1 MANKFLPLKGEF
13 IREGDH
19 RMGGGGGGDMKEGI
33 IREKCKGRFLVFVH
47 DNHIYTSVGH
57 SD

>member
-19 RMGGGGGGDMKEGI
+19 RMGGGGGGEVI
-33 IREKCKGRFLVFVH
+33 
-47 DNHIYTSVGH
+47 
-57 SD
+57 

>member
-1 MANKFLPLKGEF
+1 
-13 IREGDH
+13 
-19 RMGGGGGGDMKEGI
+19 MKEGI